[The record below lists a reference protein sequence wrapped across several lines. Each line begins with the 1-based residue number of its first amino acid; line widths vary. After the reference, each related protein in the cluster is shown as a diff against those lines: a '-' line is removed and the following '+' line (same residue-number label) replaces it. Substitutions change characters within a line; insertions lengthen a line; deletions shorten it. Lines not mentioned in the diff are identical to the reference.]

1 MSSKKPKNDNLSHTF
16 REFLRTLALSMISAK
31 FKDSSMAEAKKEL
44 LKNLDVSASALEAML
59 YRGSGGMDTW
69 VQLFGALTEMNPEQL
84 DLALTE
90 IQDTLKKKRKLTK
103 GDAAWIKRGE
113 SLSEDKKLFWTDLI
127 AVMEDLEGG
136 PYTIQRR
143 K

>member
-1 MSSKKPKNDNLSHTF
+1 MSPKKQKSASLSQTF
-16 REFLRTLALSMISAK
+16 REFLRTLALSMINAK
-31 FKDSSMAEAKKEL
+31 FKDSSMAEAKKDL
-44 LKNLDVSASALEAML
+44 LKGLDISASALEAML
-59 YRGSGGMDTW
+59 YRGSGGMDAW
-69 VQLFGALTEMNPEQL
+69 VELFGALTEMNPEQL

-90 IQDTLKKKRKLTK
+90 IQDTLKKKRKLSK

-113 SLSEDKKLFWTDLI
+113 SLPEDKKLFWTDLI
-127 AVMEDLEGG
+127 AVMEELEDG

>member
-1 MSSKKPKNDNLSHTF
+1 MGAKKQKSANLSQTF

-31 FKDSSMAEAKKEL
+31 FKDSTMAEAKKEL
-44 LKNLDVSASALEAML
+44 LKGLDISPSALEAML

-69 VQLFGALTEMNPEQL
+69 VDLYGALTEMNPEQL

-127 AVMEDLEGG
+127 ATMEDLEGG